1 MVVDF
6 QEKLVSAMSDLAEV
20 STNINVLVQ
29 SAIQLGVPLTVTEHC
44 SDKIGLTMAS
54 IRGQCGSEE
63 ILTKTAFDALSE
75 QSISRRID
83 TLGRTQ
89 IVVAGT
95 ESHVCVADD
104 FRASPARL

>member
-1 MVVDF
+1 M
-6 QEKLVSAMSDLAEV
+6 
-20 STNINVLVQ
+20 LVQ
-29 SAIQLGVPLTVTEHC
+29 STIQLGVPLTVTEHC
-44 SDKIGLTMAS
+44 PDKIGLTMAS

-63 ILTKTAFDALSE
+63 ILTKTAFDTLSE
-75 QSISRRID
+75 QSIRRRMD

-104 FRASPARL
+104 FRATTTRL